1 MRKMNSRLYAAAV
14 LAAFVFLGGCG
25 AKQEVMENK
34 VAVKVESVGANNQL
48 ASGLYAGEVKG
59 RKESQLSF
67 RVAGKIQER
76 LVDAG
81 ARVAPGDPLFRLE
94 PSDLTLSLERAA
106 SGVAGAE
113 ADLKLAQRNLE
124 RSRELYEQQAISR
137 QAYDTQVAQYEAA
150 EAKARS
156 ATATYGE
163 GGNQLSYS
171 VLTADRAGVVSAIS
185 GEVGQVVSAGQPVLT
200 LVGDGEKEVE
210 FAVPENR
217 VQELFPGKP
226 VQVSFWALP
235 GMVVSGN
242 IREVTP
248 QADPVTRTYKVR
260 VSLVQPPEQVYLG
273 MSASVA
279 VEAGAVLA
287 LRIPL
292 AAVYQSDGQ
301 SGVWVVQD
309 EKVHFR
315 PVRLGEYG
323 KNDVVVLEGLA
334 AQETIVVAG
343 VQKLSEGQGV
353 RIWEGGGR

>member
-1 MRKMNSRLYAAAV
+1 MRRMNTRSYAAAL
-14 LAAFVFLGGCG
+14 LAALVFLGGCG
-25 AKQEVMENK
+25 AKQEVSDNK
-34 VAVKVESVGANNQL
+34 VAVKVESVGASNQL

-81 ARVAPGDPLFRLE
+81 ARVSLGDPLFRLE

-156 ATATYGE
+156 ATAAYGE

-171 VLTADRAGVVSAIS
+171 VLTADRAGVVSAVS
-185 GEVGQVVSAGQPVLT
+185 GEVGQVVSAGQAVLT

-260 VSLVQPPEQVYLG
+260 VSLVQPSEQVYLG

-279 VEAGAVLA
+279 MEAGAVQA

-315 PVRLGEYG
+315 PIRLGEYG

>member
-1 MRKMNSRLYAAAV
+1 MNSRPYAAAI
-14 LAAFVFLGGCG
+14 LAALVFLGGCG
-25 AKQEVMENK
+25 AKQEGMENK
-34 VAVKVESVGANNQL
+34 VAVKVESVGASNQL

-81 ARVAPGDPLFRLE
+81 ARVSPGDPLFRLE

-156 ATATYGE
+156 ATAAYGE

-171 VLTADRAGVVSAIS
+171 VLAADRAGVVSAIS
-185 GEVGQVVSAGQPVLT
+185 GEVGQVVAAGQPVLT

-217 VQELFPGKP
+217 VQELFQGKP

-279 VEAGAVLA
+279 VEAGAALA

-292 AAVYQSDGQ
+292 AAVYQSAGQ
-301 SGVWVVQD
+301 SSVWVVQD
-309 EKVHFR
+309 EKVHLR
-315 PVRLGEYG
+315 SVRLGEYG
-323 KNDVVVLEGLA
+323 KNDVAVLEGLA

>member
-1 MRKMNSRLYAAAV
+1 MRRMNSKSYAAAM
-14 LAAFVFLGGCG
+14 LAALVFLGGCG
-25 AKQEVMENK
+25 AKQEATENK
-34 VAVKVESVGANNQL
+34 AVVKVESVGASNQL

-76 LVDAG
+76 LVDTG
-81 ARVAPGDPLFRLE
+81 ARVSAGDPLFRLE

-113 ADLKLAQRNLE
+113 ADLKLAQQNLE

-150 EAKARS
+150 AAKTRS
-156 ATATYGE
+156 AVAAYGE

-217 VQELFPGKP
+217 VQELFAGKP

-260 VSLVQPPEQVYLG
+260 VSLIQPPEQVYLG
-273 MSASVA
+273 MSASVS

-287 LRIPL
+287 QRVPL

-323 KNDVVVLEGLA
+323 KNDVVVLEGLT

-343 VQKLSEGQGV
+343 VQKLSEGQSV

>member
-1 MRKMNSRLYAAAV
+1 MWRMNTRSYAAAL
-14 LAAFVFLGGCG
+14 LAALVFLGGCG
-25 AKQEVMENK
+25 AKQEVSDNK
-34 VAVKVESVGANNQL
+34 VAVKVESVGASNQL

-81 ARVAPGDPLFRLE
+81 ARVSLGDPLFRLE

-156 ATATYGE
+156 ATAAYGE

-171 VLTADRAGVVSAIS
+171 VLTADRAGVVSAVS
-185 GEVGQVVSAGQPVLT
+185 GEVGQVVSAGQAVLT

-260 VSLVQPPEQVYLG
+260 VSLVQPSEQVYLG

-279 VEAGAVLA
+279 MEAGAVQA

>member
-1 MRKMNSRLYAAAV
+1 MNTRSYAAAL
-14 LAAFVFLGGCG
+14 LAALVFLGGCG
-25 AKQEVMENK
+25 AKQEVSDNK
-34 VAVKVESVGANNQL
+34 VAVKVESVGASNQL

-81 ARVAPGDPLFRLE
+81 ARVSLGDPLFRLE

-156 ATATYGE
+156 ATAAYGE

-171 VLTADRAGVVSAIS
+171 VLTADRAGVVSAVS
-185 GEVGQVVSAGQPVLT
+185 GEVGQVVSAGQAVLT

-260 VSLVQPPEQVYLG
+260 VSLVQPSEQVYLG

-279 VEAGAVLA
+279 MEAGAVQA

-315 PVRLGEYG
+315 PIRLGEYG

>member
-1 MRKMNSRLYAAAV
+1 MNSKSYAAAM
-14 LAAFVFLGGCG
+14 LAALVFLGGCG
-25 AKQEVMENK
+25 AKQEATENK
-34 VAVKVESVGANNQL
+34 AAVKVESVGASSQL
-48 ASGLYAGEVKG
+48 ANGLYAGEVKG

-156 ATATYGE
+156 ATAAYGE

-217 VQELFPGKP
+217 VQELFVGKP
-226 VQVSFWALP
+226 VQVSVWALP

-279 VEAGAVLA
+279 LEAGAVQA

-343 VQKLSEGQGV
+343 VQKLSEGQSV

>member
-1 MRKMNSRLYAAAV
+1 MNSRLYAAAV

-156 ATATYGE
+156 ATAAYGE
-163 GGNQLSYS
+163 
-171 VLTADRAGVVSAIS
+171 
-185 GEVGQVVSAGQPVLT
+185 
-200 LVGDGEKEVE
+200 
-210 FAVPENR
+210 
-217 VQELFPGKP
+217 
-226 VQVSFWALP
+226 
-235 GMVVSGN
+235 
-242 IREVTP
+242 
-248 QADPVTRTYKVR
+248 
-260 VSLVQPPEQVYLG
+260 
-273 MSASVA
+273 
-279 VEAGAVLA
+279 
-287 LRIPL
+287 
-292 AAVYQSDGQ
+292 
-301 SGVWVVQD
+301 
-309 EKVHFR
+309 
-315 PVRLGEYG
+315 
-323 KNDVVVLEGLA
+323 
-334 AQETIVVAG
+334 
-343 VQKLSEGQGV
+343 
-353 RIWEGGGR
+353 

>member
-1 MRKMNSRLYAAAV
+1 MNTRSYAAAL
-14 LAAFVFLGGCG
+14 LAALVFLGGCG
-25 AKQEVMENK
+25 AKQEVSDNK
-34 VAVKVESVGANNQL
+34 VAVKVESVGASNQL

-81 ARVAPGDPLFRLE
+81 ARVSPGDPLFRLE

-113 ADLKLAQRNLE
+113 ADLKLARRNLE

-156 ATATYGE
+156 AVAAYGE

-217 VQELFPGKP
+217 VQELFAGKP

-260 VSLVQPPEQVYLG
+260 VSLIQPPEQV
-273 MSASVA
+273 
-279 VEAGAVLA
+279 
-287 LRIPL
+287 
-292 AAVYQSDGQ
+292 
-301 SGVWVVQD
+301 
-309 EKVHFR
+309 
-315 PVRLGEYG
+315 
-323 KNDVVVLEGLA
+323 
-334 AQETIVVAG
+334 
-343 VQKLSEGQGV
+343 
-353 RIWEGGGR
+353 